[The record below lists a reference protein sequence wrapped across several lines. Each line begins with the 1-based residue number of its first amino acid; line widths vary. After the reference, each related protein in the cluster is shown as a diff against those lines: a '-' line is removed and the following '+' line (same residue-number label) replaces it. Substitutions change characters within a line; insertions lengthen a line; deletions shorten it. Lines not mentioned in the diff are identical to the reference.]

1 MAVKG
6 GPHGGRFASAGWHCG
21 ALLTRWKGGAPL
33 DTTQGMGD
41 TGSNRG
47 DCTRLYG
54 PASNSL
60 AEPISDL
67 LSQVRASERFGGEA
81 TDGSGRAGSRARG
94 FLLEKMYWV
103 RGMGSP
109 GTGSKVQVQQRP
121 GGMDAARI
129 TAKKIRPAC
138 TPSNLLQRPG
148 GRQAGVPRATPRP
161 SPASLIQ
168 SAAHS
173 KIRAQAIPLFLLSQ
187 FSLSS
192 SPIQNCTALT
202 QTQHLAH
209 SLPALPISHQTQ
221 TQPK

>member
-6 GPHGGRFASAGWHCG
+6 GPRGGRFASAGWHCG

-103 RGMGSP
+103 RGMGIP
-109 GTGSKVQVQQRP
+109 GDG
-121 GGMDAARI
+121 
-129 TAKKIRPAC
+129 
-138 TPSNLLQRPG
+138 
-148 GRQAGVPRATPRP
+148 
-161 SPASLIQ
+161 
-168 SAAHS
+168 
-173 KIRAQAIPLFLLSQ
+173 
-187 FSLSS
+187 
-192 SPIQNCTALT
+192 
-202 QTQHLAH
+202 
-209 SLPALPISHQTQ
+209 
-221 TQPK
+221 